1 MSSILL
7 LLQNVHQNVHQ
18 IKMKPNYS
26 KPLIYTGGIDIFQW
40 NKLSKNEKETALS
53 KDWYVYFKFL
63 NPETGKLTRQPNIKA
78 GANRLKTKDERYK
91 FLSDLRDNL
100 ELLLKMGFDPYTDNS
115 ELENKL
121 SSKSNVTDSVP
132 EIVTQKT
139 SEKTIIEELI
149 DSSEYSIADAFEYV
163 LKRKKNSWAE
173 SSYKVFQS
181 RIKMFSQWLDDREE
195 GTTKKPITLLSKK
208 TVITYLNHVLDKTS
222 ASNRNN
228 TRSDLS
234 ALFQTLVD
242 DDIVSENFIKNIN
255 VLKSKPERNKTYSS
269 SLEID
274 ILNYLEK
281 NDTILL
287 LFVQFITYNFLR
299 PIEVCRLKVSD
310 LNLKDKTLT
319 INAKNMKGKT
329 KIIPQKM
336 LDLLPDLSS
345 KNSDCLLFTPTE
357 IGGYWETEEVNR
369 RDFFTKRF
377 KDVKD
382 KFNLGQEY
390 GLYSFRHTSITNL
403 YREFSKTLTP
413 FETKS
418 KLMQI
423 TGHQTMEALEKYLRD
438 IDAALPEDYSS
449 LLK

>member
-7 LLQNVHQNVHQ
+7 LLQTVHQNVHQ
-18 IKMKPNYS
+18 IEMKPNFS
-26 KPLIYTGGIDIFQW
+26 KPLIYTGGQDINQW
-40 NKLSKNEKETALS
+40 NKLSKKEKEIALS
-53 KDWYVYFKFL
+53 KDWYVYFKFR
-63 NPETGKLTRQPNIKA
+63 NPETGKLVRQPNIKA
-78 GANRLKTKDERYK
+78 GANRLKTKEERSK
-91 FLSDLRDNL
+91 FLSDVRDDL
-100 ELLLKMGFDPYTDNS
+100 ELLLKMGFDPYKGNS
-115 ELENKL
+115 ELETKL
-121 SSKSNVTDSVP
+121 SSKSNVTNCVP
-132 EIVTQKT
+132 EIVNQKT
-139 SEKTIIEELI
+139 SEKNIVDEVI
-149 DSSEYSIADAFEYV
+149 DTSEYSIADAFDYV

-181 RIKMFSQWLDDREE
+181 RIKKFSQWLDDYEE
-195 GTTKKPITLLSKK
+195 GTTKKPITFLSKK
-208 TVITYLNHVLDKTS
+208 IVITYLNHVLDKTS

-228 TRSDLS
+228 TRGDLS

-274 ILNYLEK
+274 ILSYLEK
-281 NDTILL
+281 NDPILL

-319 INAKNMKGKT
+319 VNTKNKHGKI

-336 LDLLPDLSS
+336 IELLPDLSS
-345 KNSDCLLFTPTE
+345 INGNYLLFTPNE
-357 IGGYWETEEVNR
+357 IGGIWETEEVNR

-382 KFNLGQEY
+382 KFNLGKEY

-403 YREFSKTLTP
+403 NKELNKTMTP
-413 FETKS
+413 FESKC

-438 IDAALPEDYSS
+438 IDAALPEDYSH
-449 LLK
+449 LI